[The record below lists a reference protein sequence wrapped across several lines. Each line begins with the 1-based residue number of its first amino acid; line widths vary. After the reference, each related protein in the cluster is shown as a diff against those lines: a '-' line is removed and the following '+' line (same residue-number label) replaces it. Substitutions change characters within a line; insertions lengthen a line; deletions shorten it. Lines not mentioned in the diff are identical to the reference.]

1 MDFTIKLSLLH
12 GSAIW
17 RPSEDTSGRDV
28 KFLDFLA
35 ESFINESANDNSTK
49 ELMFPSVICFLLCEE
64 LCRNW
69 DGMQGNHSIL
79 VEAPDEGADP

>member
-1 MDFTIKLSLLH
+1 MNVSLLH

-35 ESFINESANDNSTK
+35 ESFISNESVNDNSTK
-49 ELMFPSVICFLLCEE
+49 NEWISHLADTFVVKETQSVTKDSGVVPVMSSHCAG
-64 LCRNW
+64 
-69 DGMQGNHSIL
+69 D
-79 VEAPDEGADP
+79 VPPV